1 MSARD
6 VIARYDDNLADGYG
20 HIDAILSALTAAGY
34 RIVPPGGLDAASVER
49 CAKELAD
56 AAFAIE
62 EDERD
67 WRRWNGP
74 DPRGVN
80 AGAQNLTTA
89 RLLRSKAAALRS
101 LIEEPTNDA
110 R

>member
-6 VIARYDDNLADGYG
+6 VIADTHGGGTADRV
-20 HIDAILSALTAAGY
+20 IAALTAAGY

-49 CAKELAD
+49 CAQWHEFVARQEWEKHPDKALAHG
-56 AAFAIE
+56 
-62 EDERD
+62 RY
-67 WRRWNGP
+67 
-74 DPRGVN
+74 
-80 AGAQNLTTA
+80 
-89 RLLRSKAAALRS
+89 AAAIRG